1 MQRKFFNG
9 LILILILMVIFGAT
23 PGFAQ
28 GGDTVTSPSMQVKE
42 TLDKMVTIVAAYPG
56 EGNTVERRRQLR
68 ELISPRFDFSAM
80 AKSSL
85 GPHWDKVTVEER
97 TEFVNVFS
105 NLLASTY
112 LKRIENIRSD
122 TVKIDGERMGT
133 PPTTGLVKTTV
144 TYKGDKFPIDYKL
157 YRVADSWKV
166 YDVIIE
172 NIGLVLNYRNEFA
185 GIIRK
190 EQFSGLMKQLRKK
203 AAAD

>member
-1 MQRKFFNG
+1 MRMKLLNG
-9 LILILILMVIFGAT
+9 VALVAAVVFSAGLR
-23 PGFAQ
+23 FARAA
-28 GGDTVTSPSMQVKE
+28 DPDSSPSLQVRE
-42 TLDKMVTIVAAYPG
+42 TLDKMVIIVAAYPG
-56 EGNTVERRRQLR
+56 DENTAERRRKLR
-68 ELISPRFDFSAM
+68 ELISPRFDFQAM

-85 GPHWDKVTVEER
+85 GPHWDKITAGEQS
-97 TEFVNVFS
+97 EFVTVFS

-122 TVKIDGERMGT
+122 TVKVDSERLGT
-133 PPTTGLVKTTV
+133 PPNTGLVKTTV
-144 TYKGDKFPIDYKL
+144 TYKWDKFPIDYKL
-157 YRVADSWKV
+157 YRASDTWKV